1 LLNVIKHYNLTNNI
15 FSV

>member
-1 LLNVIKHYNLTNNI
+1 LNVIKHYNLTNNI